1 MGGKEKA
8 RERERGS
15 AMACVKDTAKDSG
28 LMTPP
33 NSQISLGMD
42 EAVKSLISPPPE
54 DVLERIHSVSG
65 LPHSLTLD
73 LASFRGTTQTP
84 SPLPSIH
91 RRSGKDQQLR
101 SQMH

>member
-1 MGGKEKA
+1 MNENTDPTHTPSIDLSKYVKRRKGFLGTKEKA

-15 AMACVKDTAKDSG
+15 AMDRGMACVKDTAKDSG
-28 LMTPP
+28 LITPP

-65 LPHSLTLD
+65 LRNH
-73 LASFRGTTQTP
+73 
-84 SPLPSIH
+84 
-91 RRSGKDQQLR
+91 
-101 SQMH
+101 